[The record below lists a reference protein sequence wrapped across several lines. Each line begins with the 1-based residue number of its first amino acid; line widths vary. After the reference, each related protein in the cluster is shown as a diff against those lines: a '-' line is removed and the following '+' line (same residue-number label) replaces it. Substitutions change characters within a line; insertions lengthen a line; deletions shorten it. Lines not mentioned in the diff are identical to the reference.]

1 MLETPTPPSSFDV
14 RSPLGTAIPRE
25 FLRGAGPSGPAG
37 NRSPA
42 QAEAYDRILRWLMAS
57 DQTVSIHLSRALV
70 EVQDSRLYRHEG
82 HVLWSA
88 YLKAFVPLTQRWC
101 QQEMSRE
108 RKLRLF
114 PRLAA
119 AFEQGRLC
127 KSRVRVILKA
137 VTAQTE
143 EIWLAWGT
151 TFSVRKLE
159 ILAQEE
165 MAKGKAAES
174 ELAREPRQ
182 HDQQSA
188 DPPRRR
194 RRVVNAPPA
203 VAVLV
208 AEAVDLARKVE
219 GYQVSRGAAIE
230 AMAMEAMSGV
240 HRWPDGV
247 EEKPPEND
255 VCRGGESILG
265 DHQALI
271 RELGRTWEEA
281 HRQREESS
289 GQWSKLSWEFPEVI
303 LEGAPADDASA
314 HQRVVFWSQVQGR
327 LDAVRGRLL
336 RFVRGY
342 LLTEDLRFEGLGQY
356 ARDRMGLTAR
366 EAEDLIRLDDELSDL
381 PVVFRMYA
389 AGRLGR
395 SAAWLVAKVVRM
407 TRDKRAE
414 RAWVA
419 YALAHTFRKLEAAV
433 EAAELHRQAD
443 WRDFERNGGR
453 PPQDKSFAEVL
464 RMCSHFKEAHEAKE
478 QDDEPDRPMARV
490 TFVLDE
496 EQVATYEQA
505 LRVLRGLYGEDRPEW
520 WCVAV
525 MARHFLETYADA
537 DEHMKKSLA
546 RRVIQRDEY
555 TCAAAECLRRGGL
568 EADHIKLKSRMGPS
582 EESNESSLCGPHHRH
597 IKHEMG
603 ALTLYGKAPDDLWVK
618 MGERLYHKDRVV
630 QPELDEKILDED
642 PWGVNEAVMAYRV

>member
-1 MLETPTPPSSFDV
+1 
-14 RSPLGTAIPRE
+14 
-25 FLRGAGPSGPAG
+25 
-37 NRSPA
+37 
-42 QAEAYDRILRWLMAS
+42 MAS
-57 DQTVSIHLSRALV
+57 DQKVGIHLSRALV
-70 EVQDSRLYRHEG
+70 EVQDGRLYRAEG

-101 QQEMSRE
+101 QQEMNRE

-159 ILAQEE
+159 ILAREE
-165 MAKGKAAES
+165 MA
-174 ELAREPRQ
+174 REPQQ
-182 HDQQSA
+182 HEQQMA
-188 DPPRRR
+188 DPPPRR
-194 RRVVNAPPA
+194 RRVVNAPPG

-230 AMAMEAMSGV
+230 AMAMEAMAGV
-240 HRWPDGV
+240 RRWPDGV
-247 EEKPPEND
+247 EERPSENE
-255 VCRGGESILG
+255 VRRGGDSILG

-271 RELGRTWEEA
+271 RELGRTWEEV
-281 HRQREESS
+281 HRWREDSS

-303 LEGAPADDASA
+303 LEGAPADDAPA
-314 HQRVVFWSQVQGR
+314 HQRVVFWSKVQGK

-336 RFVRGY
+336 RFMRGY

-366 EAEDLIRLDDELSDL
+366 EAEDLVRLDDELSDL

-414 RAWVA
+414 RAWVK
-419 YALAHTFRKLEAAV
+419 YALGHTFRKLQAAV
-433 EAAELHRQAD
+433 EATELHRQAD
-443 WRDFERNGGR
+443 WRDFEKNGGW
-453 PPQDKSFAEVL
+453 PPEDKSFAEVL
-464 RMCSHFKEAHEAKE
+464 RMCSHFSEASEAS
-478 QDDEPDRPMARV
+478 QPMTRV

-496 EQVATYEQA
+496 EQEATYEQA
-505 LRVLRGLYGEDRPEW
+505 LRVLRGLYGDDRPEW
-520 WCVAV
+520 WCLAV
-525 MARHFLETYADA
+525 MARHFLEMYGDA
-537 DEHMKKSLA
+537 DEHVKKTLA
-546 RRVIQRDEY
+546 RHVVQRDEY

-568 EADHIKLKSRMGPS
+568 EADHIELLSQGGPTTLD
-582 EESNESSLCGPHHRH
+582 NMTALCGPHHRH

-618 MGERLYHKDRVV
+618 MGERLYHKDRLV
-630 QPELDEKILDED
+630 QPEFDDKVLDED
-642 PWGVNEAVMAYRV
+642 SWDEGERVSRACEGGGPPRGVC